1 MAPPKSRRPGFSR
14 KAQYGL
20 FFGYVL
26 AVGGVLVAVALIL
39 LSVTS
44 SEGIGGS
51 LRGLALDIT
60 TPVAKGGRGAV
71 RAASEGGSRVSDYFG
86 AGTRNSEL
94 REEIKRMRVQIL
106 QARATELEN
115 RRLKQVLGLR
125 EATTDEI
132 ALARIVGSTFDSSR
146 RLATL
151 SAGAAQGVRVGQPVR
166 APEGLVGRI
175 VEAGRWAS
183 RVLLVTD
190 GASNVPVQLV
200 RDGTPA
206 LATGR
211 GDGTIEIKP
220 LEVGKNPFR
229 PGDLFVT
236 SGVGGIF
243 APGIPVGIVIKI
255 DRDDTVARP
264 IADPAR
270 IDFAIVQSIFQPAA
284 NQPLSVA
291 PPPPTAGTLPSG
303 PAPLPPGQQAPG
315 QPGTPQPSSPGP
327 APAR

>member
-1 MAPPKSRRPGFSR
+1 MAPPKTRRPGFSR
-14 KAQYGL
+14 RAQYGL

-26 AVGGVLVAVALIL
+26 AVGGVIVALGL
-39 LSVTS
+39 LALARASPD
-44 SEGIGGS
+44 GFNA
-51 LRGLALDIT
+51 LRGVALDLT
-60 TPVAKGGRGAV
+60 SPVTQGGRGAV

-86 AGTRNSEL
+86 AGTRNAEL

-106 QARATELEN
+106 KARATEFEN
-115 RRLKQVLGLR
+115 RRLKMLLGLR
-125 EATTDEI
+125 EQVSDEV
-132 ALARIVGSTFDSSR
+132 ALARIVSSSFDSSR

-151 SAGAAQGVRVGQPVR
+151 SAGAAQGVAVGQPVR

-175 VEAGRWAS
+175 VETGRWAS

-190 GASNVPVQLV
+190 GASNIPVQLV
-200 RDGTPA
+200 RNGLPA

-211 GDGTIEIKP
+211 GDGTIDIKP

-243 APGIPVGIVIKI
+243 APGIPVAIVIKVN
-255 DRDDTVARP
+255 RDETVARP

-270 IDFAIVQSIFQPAA
+270 IDYAIVQRVFQPAA
-284 NQPLSVA
+284 DQPLTFA
-291 PPPPTAGTLPSG
+291 PPPSSSTLPAG
-303 PAPLPPGQQAPG
+303 PPPDAAPAPEA
-315 QPGTPQPSSPGP
+315 GP
-327 APAR
+327 TR

>member
-26 AVGGVLVAVALIL
+26 AVGGVLVAVVLLL

-44 SEGIGGS
+44 SDGFGGT
-51 LRGLALDIT
+51 LRGLVLDIT
-60 TPVAKGGRGAV
+60 SPVAKGGRGAV
-71 RAASEGGSRVSDYFG
+71 RAASEGGSKVSDYFG
-86 AGTRNSEL
+86 AGRRNSEL
-94 REEIKRMRVQIL
+94 RDEIKRMRVQIL

-115 RRLKQVLGLR
+115 KRLKQLLGLR
-125 EATTDEI
+125 EAISDEV

-151 SAGAAQGVRVGQPVR
+151 SVGAAQGVRVGQPVR
-166 APEGLVGRI
+166 APEGLIGRV
-175 VEAGRWAS
+175 VEVGRWAS
-183 RVLLVTD
+183 RILLVTD
-190 GASNVPVQLV
+190 GASNVPVRLV

-229 PGDLFVT
+229 QGDLFVS

-243 APGIPVGIVIKI
+243 APGIPVAIVIKV
-255 DRDDTVARP
+255 DRDDTIARP
-264 IADPAR
+264 IANPAR
-270 IDFAIVQSIFQPAA
+270 IDFAIVQSVFQPAA
-284 NQPLSVA
+284 NQPLNVA
-291 PPPPTAGTLPSG
+291 PPPPAAGTLPSG
-303 PAPLPPGQQAPG
+303 PAPQ
-315 QPGTPQPSSPGP
+315 P
-327 APAR
+327 APVPEPAATQ